1 MGGEFC
7 VGARCN
13 AVAYL
18 LYRILM
24 YSAYVA
30 PVGALDVGH
39 RYGLPQLPDSD
50 VILHSTVTD
59 PVSQEALKMLVAAF
73 SEQVC
78 KSVRGRNK
86 KKSPPHPFSKEEPG
100 RHWPVHRPRAH

>member
-1 MGGEFC
+1 
-7 VGARCN
+7 
-13 AVAYL
+13 
-18 LYRILM
+18 M

-59 PVSQEALKMLVAAF
+59 PVSQKALKMLIAAF
-73 SEQVC
+73 QSRYASLSAGGTRKNRPLIHSQ
-78 KSVRGRNK
+78 KRNQADIGRFTGPVRIDLSDGFVTGLH
-86 KKSPPHPFSKEEPG
+86 SP
-100 RHWPVHRPRAH
+100 